1 MESEPGKVMCK
12 WCSCLFPINR
22 ILKHLSHLQPCKDHY
37 SKEDFT
43 KLKELCEA
51 EAKRKTSIRKAI
63 NFKEK
68 NLKQEDKVT
77 NIHYYFEEISSNYF
91 LCSHRN
97 Q

>member
-1 MESEPGKVMCK
+1 MEFESGKVMCK
-12 WCSCLFPINR
+12 GCSCLFPING
-22 ILKHLSHLQPCKDHY
+22 ILKHLSQIQPCKDHY